1 MMRFPDKPGAKQS
14 RRNPQTFFVTLKTS
28 QGKALLQSERM
39 ANLFI
44 DVLRSFVG
52 DRRFKVNE
60 FVIMRNFVQLL
71 LTVYGEHTIE
81 QILRHVKARSAFRV
95 RAEFEIRG
103 WIWEFESR
111 TVRVTDRAS
120 YLKYK
125 TVIEEQPIKAGMAE
139 SAETYPYCSA
149 YLRKQKSQA
158 KAAGG

>member
-1 MMRFPDKPGAKQS
+1 MTVS
-14 RRNPQTFFVTLKTS
+14 RRNFSTKQPRPSSQTFFITLKTS

-52 DRRFKVNE
+52 DHRFKVHE

-71 LTVYGEHTIE
+71 LTVYADFTIE
-81 QILRHVKARSAFRV
+81 QVLRHIKARSAFRV

-103 WIWEFESR
+103 WIWEFESKAI
-111 TVRVTDRAS
+111 RVSDHAG

-125 TVIEEQPIKAGMAE
+125 TTIDEQPIKAGMSE

-149 YLRKQKSQA
+149 YLRKQKAQA
-158 KAAGG
+158 KAAGS

>member
-1 MMRFPDKPGAKQS
+1 MLLPNTPGAKQPLRS
-14 RRNPQTFFVTLKTS
+14 PQMFFVTLKTS

-52 DRRFKVNE
+52 DGRFKVNE

-81 QILRHVKARSAFRV
+81 QILRHIKARSAFRV

-111 TVRVTDRAS
+111 TTRVTDRAG
-120 YLKYK
+120 YLKHK
-125 TVIEEQPIKAGMAE
+125 TAIEEQPIKAGMAE
-139 SAETYPYCSA
+139 SAENYPYCSA
-149 YLRKQKSQA
+149 YLRKQKA
-158 KAAGG
+158 KAKTAGS